1 MLALGSSDI
10 YLFSP
15 SEHFQIDKV
24 LSILDKILNKVIS
37 GQIQRSITTMY
48 MINSFKGGPW
58 KQYPHCNSFSEDPTM
73 MNALSCFS
81 SRFMVW
87 YNYQWSKNISM
98 EVWMVTTHWIT
109 LFSFELN
116 FLRANFDSANSGWHV
131 VQIVQF
137 WADGSAE
144 RVRCLQLSNCT

>member
-1 MLALGSSDI
+1 
-10 YLFSP
+10 
-15 SEHFQIDKV
+15 
-24 LSILDKILNKVIS
+24 
-37 GQIQRSITTMY
+37 MY

-109 LFSFELN
+109 LFLFHLN
-116 FLRANFDSANSGWHV
+116 WTFLRAHFDSANSGWRV

-137 WADGSAE
+137 FEQMGQQSACGAYSWAT
-144 RVRCLQLSNCT
+144 VRKQVSRATVKKAAVSEKRIFFNHPG